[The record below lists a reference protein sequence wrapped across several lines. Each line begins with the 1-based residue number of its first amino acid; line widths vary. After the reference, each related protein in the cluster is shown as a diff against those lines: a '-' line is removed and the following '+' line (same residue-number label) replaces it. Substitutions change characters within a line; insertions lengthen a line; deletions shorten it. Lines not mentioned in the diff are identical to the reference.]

1 MTDPKIRVSADVSG
15 VESELQKVQAAAAK
29 INQTLN
35 SGQVGIDAKEAKAD
49 LADLQSSASELTKLL
64 DRVKESGEDLAA
76 VDLSAVSDALDDA
89 AKAATALDQVLEAV
103 GQSSGMSA
111 TVRNAKAVADNI
123 QRAARAQEVLGR
135 EGIKV
140 SRAQAEQA
148 KRAFDQW
155 RQSGARGTSR
165 IRNTEFDDWLSGGWR
180 NYSMDEGESRRHRA
194 RVLESVGINPEAGS
208 GGGRAGRG
216 GGQSPLAA
224 GLMRRAGPVATA
236 IGGIAGSMTGGGDG
250 GLWGSAGNAGGGAV
264 GGLAGFAL
272 GGPVGAMIG
281 SMLGSSFLGGIGR
294 SLDSGIERAGQEGA
308 DLTDLRKMLGSTTVD
323 FEMLRGSVRHFADGL
338 GLTYNEAAKLA
349 RSFAHTAGNADN
361 LDAGR
366 EVGSAAGFARGYG
379 MSPDAAVQFFATM
392 RHYGLSG
399 GDKDNR
405 KLALQIGEAVA
416 RGGTSAKMDEVLS
429 SIQSFV
435 QNSSRQSLTQA
446 NAEAYAS
453 FMSSLTGLSMFG
465 MKGDPLAAAGAMGA
479 ADASLR
485 QGGAFGEASKNFSL
499 GLYQR
504 MLPGFTGFD
513 QDFINEQGAFGTIGR
528 AFGRDS
534 AAYKLAQSR
543 GDNAKM
549 AQYDQ
554 WSSQGGNRTILSLQ
568 MEALEKQFGRNTD
581 EFRKSIQGHL
591 GVTAG
596 QASALYQAYQ
606 NDSSLGGL
614 GETLSRSGIDVSKLN
629 TKQIAAMAELANGD
643 DSAIKRQA
651 TRLMGLKGADALNNG
666 EAGDLK
672 KALEGNDPEALRK
685 VVLNLTALHDTTK
698 DQGELMRK
706 QQADMSNAMQKL
718 ATELIPLTMTIKDGI
733 IELVKWAAPESEFVK
748 KQEKEKA
755 KQRADESRAASLEGG
770 MASLKRQIDNFK
782 EADRDENGRN
792 YVALHQLKQQRKAAA
807 ARGDTKAVAAYDANI
822 ASMEKAIRA
831 GSPQGK
837 QDLIDRY
844 NSLAAERNG
853 MQNVPGAA
861 VAPMEG
867 GSGKVPAASGGTA
880 GSGGKE
886 GARNARNNNPG
897 NIEYGDFARRHG
909 AIGSDGRFAIFPDKE
924 TGSRAM
930 DALLQ
935 VYNRQGLQT
944 VRQIVSKWAPPNE
957 NDTNTYVNTVAKW
970 MGVGPDDKLNMDDP
984 KVAAALAQAKTRFE
998 GDAKAYK
1005 PREDIRREQAA
1016 EKHNMKLTPE
1026 GKKVS
1031 ALDSELDRKAPSGV
1045 SPGVQT
1051 AFAQRQ
1057 DIRIDNRVT
1066 LLDQNGFERGNSVV
1080 QTHVGSP
1087 VPQGMMA

>member
-194 RVLESVGINPEAGS
+194 RVLESVGISPEAGS
-208 GGGRAGRG
+208 GGGRGGRN
-216 GGQSPLAA
+216 GQSPLAA

-250 GLWGSAGNAGGGAV
+250 GLWGSAGNAGGGAL
-264 GGLAGFAL
+264 GGLAGFL
-272 GGPVGAMIG
+272 MGGPAGALIG

-294 SLDSGIERAGQEGA
+294 SLDSGIDRAGQEGA

-323 FEMLRGSVRHFADGL
+323 FEQLRGSVRYFAEGL

-349 RSFAHTAGNADN
+349 RSFAHTAGVVDGQSV
-361 LDAGR
+361 GR

-379 MSPDAAVQFFATM
+379 MAPETAVQFLATM
-392 RHYGLSG
+392 RHYGQST
-399 GDKDNR
+399 GDRDNR
-405 KLALQIGEAVA
+405 KLALNIAEAVQ
-416 RGGTSAKMDEVLS
+416 RGGTTAKMDEVLS

-435 QNSSRQSLTQA
+435 QNSTRSSLTQA
-446 NAEAYAS
+446 NTEAYAS

-465 MKGDPLAAAGAMGA
+465 MKGDPQAAASAMGQ
-479 ADASLR
+479 ADAALR

-499 GLYQR
+499 GLMQR

-513 QDFINEQGAFGTIGR
+513 QDFVSEQGAFGTVGR

-534 AAYKLAQSR
+534 AAYRLAEAR
-543 GDNAKM
+543 GDSAKM
-549 AQYDQ
+549 RQYDE
-554 WSSQGGNRTILSLQ
+554 WSSGSNSGRTMLSLQ
-568 MEALEKQFGRNTD
+568 MQALEQQYGRNTD
-581 EFRKSIQGHL
+581 EFRKSMQSHF
-591 GVTAG
+591 GVSAG

-606 NDSSLGGL
+606 NDTGL
-614 GETLSRSGIDVSKLN
+614 GSLQSTLSASGVDISKLN
-629 TKQIAAMAELANGD
+629 TKQIAAMAEVANSD
-643 DSAIKRQA
+643 DSGIRRQA
-651 TRLMGLKGADALNNG
+651 TKLMGLKGSDALNSV

-672 KALEGNDPEALRK
+672 KALAGDDPEALRK
-685 VVLNLTALHDTTK
+685 MVVSLTALHDTTK

-718 ATELIPLTMTIKDGI
+718 ATELIPLTMDIKDGI
-733 IELVKWAAPESEFVK
+733 IELVKRAAPDSEFVRQ
-748 KQEKEKA
+748 QEDEKA
-755 KQRADESRAASLEGG
+755 KQRNAKSRAATLDGD
-770 MASLKRQIDNFK
+770 MASIKRQIDNFK

-792 YVALHQLKQQRKAAA
+792 YVALHQLKQQREAAA

-822 ASMEKAIRA
+822 ANMEKAIRA

-853 MQNVPGAA
+853 MTNVPGAT
-861 VAPMEG
+861 VQPLEG
-867 GSGKVPAASGGTA
+867 GSAKPSGAEKPSSTA
-880 GSGGKE
+880 GKGGD
-886 GARNARNNNPG
+886 RNARNNNPG

-909 AIGSDGRFAIFPDKE
+909 ATGSDGRFAVFPDKE

-930 DALLQ
+930 DDLLQ
-935 VYNRQGLQT
+935 VYSRQGRKTL
-944 VRQIVSKWAPPNE
+944 RQIIGKWAPSKE
-957 NDTNTYVNTVAKW
+957 NDTSGYVDKVAKRL
-970 MGVGPDDKLNMDDP
+970 GVGPDDPLNMDDP
-984 KVAAALAQAKTRFE
+984 KIASAVAREMTRIE
-998 GDAKAYK
+998 GDVNAYQN
-1005 PREDIRREQAA
+1005 RDD
-1016 EKHNMKLTPE
+1016 KLP
-1026 GKKVS
+1026 S
-1031 ALDSELDRKAPSGV
+1031 AGRSLSDGGLDRKAPTGV
-1045 SPGVQT
+1045 SPGVQPVS
-1051 AFAQRQ
+1051 AQRH

-1066 LLDQNGFERGNSVV
+1066 LLDQNGMERGNSVV
-1080 QTHVGSP
+1080 QTSVGAP
-1087 VPQGMMA
+1087 VPQGVAV

>member
-49 LADLQSSASELTKLL
+49 LADLQSSASQLTKLL
-64 DRVKESGEDLAA
+64 ERVKESGDDLAA
-76 VDLSAVSDALDDA
+76 IDLSSVSDALDDA

-103 GQSSGMSA
+103 GQSTGMSA
-111 TVRNAKAVADNI
+111 TVRNSKAVADNI

-165 IRNTEFDDWLSGGWR
+165 IRNTEFDDWVSGGWR

-194 RVLESVGINPEAGS
+194 RVLESVGINAAG

-250 GLWGSAGNAGGGAV
+250 GLWGSAGNAGGGAL
-264 GGLAGFAL
+264 GGLAGFL
-272 GGPVGAMIG
+272 MGGPAGALIG
-281 SMLGSSFLGGIGR
+281 SMLGSSFMGGIGR
-294 SLDSGIERAGQEGA
+294 SLDSGIDRAGQEGA
-308 DLTDLRKMLGSTTVD
+308 DLADLRRMLGSTTVD
-323 FEMLRGSVRHFADGL
+323 FEQLRGSVRYFAEGL

-349 RSFAHTAGNADN
+349 RSFAHTAGVVDGQSV
-361 LDAGR
+361 GR

-379 MSPDAAVQFFATM
+379 MAPETAVQFLATM
-392 RHYGLSG
+392 RHYGQST
-399 GDKDNR
+399 GDRDNR
-405 KLALQIGEAVA
+405 KLALNIAEAVQ
-416 RGGTSAKMDEVLS
+416 RGGTTAKMDEVLT

-435 QNSSRQSLTQA
+435 QNSTRSSLTQA
-446 NAEAYAS
+446 NTEAYAS

-465 MKGDPLAAAGAMGA
+465 MKGDPLAAASAMGQ
-479 ADASLR
+479 ADAALR

-499 GLYQR
+499 GLMQR

-513 QDFINEQGAFGTIGR
+513 QDFVSEQGAFGTVGR

-534 AAYKLAQSR
+534 AAYRLAEAR
-543 GDNAKM
+543 GDSAKM
-549 AQYDQ
+549 RQYDE
-554 WSSQGGNRTILSLQ
+554 WSSGSNSGRTMLSLQ
-568 MEALEKQFGRNTD
+568 MQALEQQYGRNTD
-581 EFRKSIQGHL
+581 EFRKSMQSHF
-591 GVTAG
+591 GVSAG

-606 NDSSLGGL
+606 NDTGL
-614 GETLSRSGIDVSKLN
+614 GSLQSTLSASGVDISKLN
-629 TKQIAAMAELANGD
+629 TKQIAAMAEVANSD
-643 DSAIKRQA
+643 DSGIRRQA
-651 TRLMGLKGADALNNG
+651 TKLMGLKGSDALNSV

-672 KALEGNDPEALRK
+672 KALAGDDPEALRK
-685 VVLNLTALHDTTK
+685 MVVSLTALHDTTK

-733 IELVKWAAPESEFVK
+733 IELVKWAAPDSEFVRQ
-748 KQEKEKA
+748 QEDEKA
-755 KQRADESRAASLEGG
+755 KQRNAESRAATLDGD

-792 YVALHQLKQQRKAAA
+792 YVALHQLKQQREAAA

-822 ASMEKAIRA
+822 ANMEKAIRA

-853 MQNVPGAA
+853 MTNVPGAT
-861 VAPMEG
+861 VQPLEG
-867 GSGKVPAASGGTA
+867 GSAKPQSSGGTA
-880 GSGGKE
+880 GSGGV
-886 GARNARNNNPG
+886 RNARNNNPG

-909 AIGSDGRFAIFPDKE
+909 ATGSDGRFAIFPDKE

-930 DALLQ
+930 DDLLQ
-935 VYNRQGLQT
+935 VYSRQGRKTL
-944 VRQIVSKWAPPNE
+944 RQIIGKWAPSKE
-957 NDTNTYVNTVAKW
+957 NDTSGYVDKVAKRL
-970 MGVGPDDKLNMDDP
+970 GVGPDDPLNMDDP
-984 KVAAALAQAKTRFE
+984 KIASAVAREMARIE
-998 GDAKAYK
+998 GDVNAYQNRDSK
-1005 PREDIRREQAA
+1005 IAGD
-1016 EKHNMKLTPE
+1016 
-1026 GKKVS
+1026 GKNAS
-1031 ALDSELDRKAPSGV
+1031 PLGGDLDRKAPAGM
-1045 SPGVQT
+1045 SPGVQPT
-1051 AFAQRQ
+1051 SSQRH

-1066 LLDQNGFERGNSVV
+1066 LLDQNGMERGNSVV
-1080 QTHVGSP
+1080 QTSIGAP
-1087 VPQGMMA
+1087 VPQGVAA